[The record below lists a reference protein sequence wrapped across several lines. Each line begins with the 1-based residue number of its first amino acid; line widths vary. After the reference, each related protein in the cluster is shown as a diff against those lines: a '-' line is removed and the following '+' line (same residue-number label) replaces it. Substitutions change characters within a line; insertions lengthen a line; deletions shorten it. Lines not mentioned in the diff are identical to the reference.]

1 MTTDEIAALYIKHAD
16 DFRLLLGA
24 HKDGPVLAVFDRDT
38 TLGYGAGGFCNQ
50 WLVSNIHAGA
60 FCIPAVLAVAA
71 MTEAW
76 RAEIEKM
83 PETAVY
89 RAECKTEWTGTWRG
103 GFVRSPYLPLV
114 ICAVVEQKAAEKR
127 AEAGMEKMGFERVE
141 AKVPYPPDVTSIDP
155 RVMFPVKE
163 IIDLANAVYE
173 LAAGVPAL
181 RSKVKDILHN
191 LKIRKD
197 TPS

>member
-1 MTTDEIAALYIKHAD
+1 VTTAEIEALYIKHAD

-71 MTEAW
+71 MESAW
-76 RAEIEKM
+76 RERLEKEYQVAYSHNYGSGWFPNPMTATNGHGHETLAE
-83 PETAVY
+83 A
-89 RAECKTEWTGTWRG
+89 
-103 GFVRSPYLPLV
+103 
-114 ICAVVEQKAAEKR
+114 ICAEVKARAAEKR
-127 AEAGMEKMGFERVE
+127 AEE
-141 AKVPYPPDVTSIDP
+141 KVPYPPDVTSADP

-163 IIDLANAVYE
+163 IIRLADAVYE